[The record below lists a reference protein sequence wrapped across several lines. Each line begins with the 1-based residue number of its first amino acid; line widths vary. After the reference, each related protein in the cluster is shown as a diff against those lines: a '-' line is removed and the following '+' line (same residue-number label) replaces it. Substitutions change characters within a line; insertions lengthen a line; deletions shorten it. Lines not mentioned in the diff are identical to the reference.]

1 MRKVRFAVLLVV
13 VTAGVALA
21 SAASAASSVVGHLY
35 VNDNTGGVNSIAGF
49 DRHADGTL
57 TPIPGSPFQAGGVG
71 SGKGIASQGAL
82 QLSSDGRYLL
92 AVDAGSNEISV
103 LRIKPGG
110 SLEPVGG
117 GPVSS
122 GGANPVSIAVHNQLV
137 YVANAGTSTSTGET
151 NYTGFAL
158 NPGGHLR

>member
-1 MRKVRFAVLLVV
+1 MRKVRFAVLLALA
-13 VTAGVALA
+13 TAGTALA
-21 SAASAASSVVGHLY
+21 SAASAASGVVGHVY

-57 TPIPGSPFQAGGVG
+57 TPMPDSPFQAGGVG
-71 SGKGIASQGAL
+71 TGKGIASQGAL

-103 LRIKPGG
+103 LRIKQGG
-110 SLEPVGG
+110 SLKPVGG